1 MESFRIQNYP
11 FEFPRR
17 DIVQCPLKVLS
28 RRLGRRAI
36 IGGKIALDQL
46 DEAIEVLDRNLNQ
59 NTLRSVAREKKAIPG
74 IGHGSKKGREGG
86 SYCLILPIEIIHIAI
101 QDLYK

>member
-28 RRLGRRAI
+28 RCLGRRAI

-46 DEAIEVLDRNLNQ
+46 DEAIEVLDCNLNQ
-59 NTLRSVAREKKAIPG
+59 NTLRSVARRKKSHTRCKPPECE
-74 IGHGSKKGREGG
+74 REGG
-86 SYCLILPIEIIHIAI
+86 SYCLVLPIEIIHIAI